1 MEPFWIEEAKK
12 HVSEVNRCIGSFGS
26 RLSPDEP
33 FVISRHIPPAYAL
46 TSPYNQECLKPQGIV
61 DIGQYHLLNTEARY
75 SAWAISKTE
84 QQGPIT
90 EREIELGGLLLPHV
104 RRAVTISDVLDVRTI
119 ERARMAEA
127 LDALRCAVVL
137 ADARGAIL
145 HANRTAEEMLRDG
158 SAITRVGGVLAAHAP
173 SAAAELREAIAVAAR
188 DEARIGKTGLAIPLT
203 GPGEPPA
210 VAHVLPLTGSDLRT
224 RLEPAAVAAVF
235 IGASPHEQ
243 DGAATVAAAF
253 GLTPAETR
261 VLASLLGGRTLAETA
276 TTLGIA
282 PTTAKFHLEN
292 VFTKTGVARQA
303 DLMRLATGLAPPIKS
318 THRDRAP

>member
-1 MEPFWIEEAKK
+1 
-12 HVSEVNRCIGSFGS
+12 
-26 RLSPDEP
+26 
-33 FVISRHIPPAYAL
+33 L
-46 TSPYNQECLKPQGIV
+46 TSPYAQECLKPQGIV
-61 DIGQYHLLNTEARY
+61 DIAQYNLLDTEARY

-84 QQGPIT
+84 HQGLIT

-104 RRAVTISDVLDVRTI
+104 RRAVMISDVLDVRTI

-137 ADARGAIL
+137 ADVRGAIL
-145 HANRTAEEMLRDG
+145 HANRAAEEMLREG
-158 SAITRVGGVLAAHAP
+158 SAVTRAGGVLAAHAHP
-173 SAAAELREAIAVAAR
+173 AAAELREAIALAAR
-188 DEARIGKTGLAIPLT
+188 DETCIGKTGMAIVLT
-203 GPGEPPA
+203 RPGEPPA

-235 IGASPHEQ
+235 IGAPPNRE
-243 DGAATVAAAF
+243 DAAEIVAAAF

-282 PTTAKFHLEN
+282 PTTAKYHLEN
-292 VFTKTGVARQA
+292 IFTKTGVTRQA

-318 THRDRAP
+318 TH